1 MIASVDK
8 GINHQTQI
16 TQLYRQQPHKQDAN
30 NMLEWVKNL
39 LEGRKIELKNIL
51 RWEDDSGQIVE
62 VNVSTI
68 YLHSN

>member
-1 MIASVDK
+1 
-8 GINHQTQI
+8 
-16 TQLYRQQPHKQDAN
+16 
-30 NMLEWVKNL
+30 MLEWVKNL